1 MEKYKS
7 NLAFIDILFQF
18 LTALSVLLW
27 LAVLLINDP
36 GKKEVDTIADMLIT
50 VHWPSALGNDIDIW
64 VMDPIGNM
72 VGYKGVNRDAGF
84 MSLERDDLG
93 DSNDTLDVGGQKF
106 RVNENSEVVPIRK
119 MIPGEYH
126 VSIHYYSNKVPTLVT
141 PVTVKLIKVNPIF
154 KIVYIK
160 KALLESVND
169 ESAFFRFTI
178 DDKGK
183 LLRVEEEP
191 PAHFVIGPIH
201 AAGQRVFNKN
211 LLEVKTDPTPS
222 YENQSESDGR
232 GRGM

>member
-50 VHWPSALGNDIDIW
+50 VNWPNSIGNDIDIW

-93 DSNDTLDVGGQKF
+93 DSNDTLDVGGLKF

-126 VSIHYYSNKVPTLVT
+126 VSIHYYSNKVSTLIT

-160 KALLESVND
+160 KALVENVND

-183 LLRVEEEP
+183 VLRVEEDP

-201 AAGQRVFNKN
+201 SAGQRVFSKN
-211 LLEVKTDPTPS
+211 LLEVKTDPVPS
-222 YENQSESDGR
+222 YENGESGGR
-232 GRGM
+232 GRGF